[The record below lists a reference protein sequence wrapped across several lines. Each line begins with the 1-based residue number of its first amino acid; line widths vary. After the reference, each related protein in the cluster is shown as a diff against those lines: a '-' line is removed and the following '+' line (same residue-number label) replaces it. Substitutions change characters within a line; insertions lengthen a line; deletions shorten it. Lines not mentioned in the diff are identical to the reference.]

1 MNDDP
6 FDHDVQR
13 LDAGAHEGG
22 YDDLPIDQ
30 LGSVPVDHDAGP
42 EPDPYLLG
50 GARKKKR
57 GFSGCLAVLV
67 ALAVIVGGGYL
78 VGSKGFHYL
87 KDHLSSPAADYPGP
101 GHGQVLFQVKPGDTV
116 GDIGRALKASGVVE
130 SVQAFSDASGGK
142 TSIQVGYYQLKKK
155 MSAQDAFA
163 VLIDPANILTTT
175 VTIPEGLRVADILP
189 ILAAKTKFPV
199 SAFQA
204 ALKDTSALGLPSYAN
219 GNPEG
224 YLFPSTYGFG
234 PKEKPVDMLTDMVN
248 RWKQAAQDDGLVAAA
263 ARLGKTPGDLM
274 TIASLVQAE
283 GRGSDMPKIARVIY
297 NRLDGPGDQGGTN
310 GLLQIDATVN
320 YALHRKGVVAVT
332 TAETTDTQSPYN
344 TYLNP
349 GLPPGPI
356 DAPGDAAIQAAAKP
370 AAGPWYYY
378 VTVNLKTGK
387 TKFTAS
393 YSQFLQYRQELTQY
407 CTTSDAC

>member
-1 MNDDP
+1 MSD
-6 FDHDVQR
+6 
-13 LDAGAHEGG
+13 AHEDQ
-22 YDDLPIDQ
+22 YDAVPGAAPATEDATAEPGP
-30 LGSVPVDHDAGP
+30 GSDDHY
-42 EPDPYLLG
+42 EPHYLG
-50 GARKKKR
+50 GSRKKKR
-57 GFSGCLAVLV
+57 GFSGCFAVIV
-67 ALAVIVGGGYL
+67 ALAVILGGAYF
-78 VGSKGFHYL
+78 VGSRGYHYL
-87 KDHLSSPAADYPGP
+87 KDHLSSAEDYPGP
-101 GHGQVLFQVKPGDTV
+101 GHGQVLFQVRSGDTV
-116 GDIGRALKASGVVE
+116 SEIGRELKQKGVVA
-130 SVQAFSDASGGK
+130 SVQAFMDASHGK
-142 TSIQVGYYQLKKK
+142 TGIQVGYYQLKKK
-155 MSAQDAFA
+155 MSAQDAFD
-163 VLIDPANILTTT
+163 VLINPKNILTTT

-189 ILAAKTKFPV
+189 ILAAKTHYPV
-199 SAFQA
+199 AKFQA

-234 PKEKPVDMLTDMVN
+234 PKEKPVDMLTDMVT

-263 ARLGKTPGDLM
+263 SRLGKTPAELM
-274 TIASLVQAE
+274 TIASLIQAE

-297 NRLDGPGDQGGTN
+297 NRLDGPGDKGGTN

-356 DAPGDAAIQAAAKP
+356 DAPGDEAIKAAAEP
-370 AAGPWYYY
+370 ADGPWYYY
-378 VTVNLKTGK
+378 VTVNLKTGE

-393 YSQFLQYRQELTQY
+393 YSKFLQYRQELTQY